1 MEFDTS
7 FWMMFAFI
15 VFMILGIWKIWA
27 FLPTKQLA
35 DDDKTEES
43 EHELQR
49 LMLIVIQQKQGKC
62 SSQELFLAIQ
72 EHEEFDNKLFWRFNH
87 NRLNQ
92 LLTKHFTKYPHCNT
106 IEDIH
111 LSKN

>member
-35 DDDKTEES
+35 DDDTTKESQEELLNILFDVIQRHKGLLTES
-43 EHELQR
+43 ELFEKITQHEQ
-49 LMLIVIQQKQGKC
+49 
-62 SSQELFLAIQ
+62 
-72 EHEEFDNKLFWRFNH
+72 FDTKHYWRFNI
-87 NRLNQ
+87 NKLKQ
-92 LLTKHFTKYPHCNT
+92 LLNKYYMVHSECSS
-106 IEDIH
+106 IEDIF
-111 LSKN
+111 KKI